1 MTPTDSLVTAA
12 PIADL
17 FIDGEWR
24 SGSGGGTFPVV
35 NPADGSTIAEF
46 AIATED
52 DCTTAV
58 EAAERAF
65 PAWAATAPRERAEI
79 LRRAFEILTA
89 EKEYFAELMV
99 RENGKSWGDA
109 MAEAS
114 YATEFFRWFSEEAVR
129 IGGDF
134 RLSPNGD
141 KRIVVTHQPIGV
153 SLLIT
158 PWNFPAAMATRKLAP
173 ALAAGCTTILKPA
186 RETPLT
192 AAYVVDALR
201 RAGVPQGVVNLVTPV
216 PTGPAIAKMMH
227 HPAVR
232 KMSFTGS
239 TEVGRILLHEAAD
252 NVVSTSMELG
262 GNAPFLVLPGADID
276 DAVEGAMVA
285 KMRNGGSACT
295 AANRF
300 YVHASVHDE
309 FVAKLAEKLRDVKN
323 GPGMDRENTLG
334 ALVSVDERD
343 KVAALVD
350 TAVAEGARV
359 ELGGTPSEVGAFYP
373 PTMVLGVEHG
383 TTINQTEIFG
393 PVTAVVKVD
402 DVDEMVRMANDT
414 IYGLIA
420 YVFGEEA
427 LALRT
432 ALKLDAGMVGVNRGV
447 LSDPAA
453 PFGGTKQS
461 GLGREG
467 SHEGIHEYLEEKYI
481 GLAP

>member
-1 MTPTDSLVTAA
+1 MTTEYLS
-12 PIADL
+12 DL

-24 SGSGGGTFPVV
+24 AGSAGTTFPVTD
-35 NPADGSTIAEF
+35 PATGETIAQF
-46 AIATED
+46 AIATEA
-52 DCTTAV
+52 DCDAAV
-58 EAAERAF
+58 AAAEAAF
-65 PAWAATAPRERAEI
+65 PAWAATAPRVRSEI
-79 LRRAFEILTA
+79 LRAAFDILTA
-89 EKEYFAELMV
+89 EKEHFAEIMV
-99 RENGKSWGDA
+99 RENGKSWPDA
-109 MAEAS
+109 IAEAG
-114 YATEFFRWFSEEAVR
+114 YATEFFRWFAEEAVR
-129 IGGDF
+129 IPGDF
-134 RLSPNGD
+134 RLSPGGD
-141 KRIVVTHQPIGV
+141 KRIVVTRQPIGV

-192 AAYVVDALR
+192 AAYVVDVLR
-201 RAGVPQGVVNLVTPV
+201 RAGVPKGVVNLVTPV

-252 NVVSTSMELG
+252 SVVSTSMELG
-262 GNAPFLVLPGADID
+262 GNAPFLVLPGADLD
-276 DAVEGAMVA
+276 DAVAGAMVA

-309 FVAKLAEKLRDVKN
+309 FVAKLTAELQKVKN
-323 GPGMDRENTLG
+323 GSGLDRENTLG
-334 ALVSVDERD
+334 ALVSLEERD
-343 KVAALVD
+343 KVAELVE
-350 TAVAEGARV
+350 TAVAEGATV
-359 ELGGTPSEVGAFYP
+359 ALGGTKSTSGAFYP
-373 PTMVLGVEHG
+373 ATMLTGVEHG
-383 TTINQTEIFG
+383 STINQTEIFG

-414 IYGLIA
+414 IYGLIG
-420 YVFGEEA
+420 YVFGEES

-432 ALKLDAGMVGVNRGV
+432 ALRIDAGMVGVNKGV

-467 SHEGIHEYLEEKYI
+467 SSEGILEYLEEKYI
-481 GLAP
+481 GMAP

>member
-1 MTPTDSLVTAA
+1 MATHPDYLS
-12 PIADL
+12 DL

-24 SGSGGGTFPVV
+24 PGSAGTTFPVTD
-35 NPADGSTIAEF
+35 PADGSTIAEF
-46 AIATED
+46 AIATD
-52 DCTTAV
+52 ADCDAAIA
-58 EAAERAF
+58 AAERAF
-65 PAWAATAPRERAEI
+65 PDWAATAPRARSEI
-79 LRRAFEILTA
+79 LRKAFEILTA
-89 EKEYFAELMV
+89 EKEYFAEIMV
-99 RENGKSWGDA
+99 RENGKSWPDA
-109 MAEAS
+109 IAEAG
-114 YATEFFRWFSEEAVR
+114 YATEFFRWFAEEAVR
-129 IGGDF
+129 IPGDF

-141 KRIVVTHQPIGV
+141 KRIVVTRQPIGV

-192 AAYVVDALR
+192 AAYVVDVLH
-201 RAGVPQGVVNLVTPV
+201 RAGVPKGVVNLVTPV
-216 PTGPAIAKMMH
+216 PTGPAIARMMH

-252 NVVSTSMELG
+252 SVVSTSMELG
-262 GNAPFLVLPGADID
+262 GNAPFLVLPGADLD
-276 DAVEGAMVA
+276 DAVAGAMVA

-309 FVAKLAEKLRDVKN
+309 FVAKFTAQLAQVKN
-323 GPGMDRENTLG
+323 GSGLDRENTLG
-334 ALVSVDERD
+334 ALVSLDERD
-343 KVAALVD
+343 KVADLVE
-350 TAVAEGARV
+350 TAVKEGATV
-359 ELGGTPSEVGAFYP
+359 TLGGTPSEAGAFYP
-373 PTMVLGVEHG
+373 ATVVTGVKHG
-383 TTINQTEIFG
+383 DTINQTEIFG

-414 IYGLIA
+414 IYGLIG
-420 YVFGEEA
+420 YVFGEES
-427 LALRT
+427 LALRV
-432 ALKLDAGMVGVNRGV
+432 ALRIDAGMVGVNKGV

-467 SHEGIHEYLEEKYI
+467 SSEGILEYLEEKYI
-481 GLAP
+481 ALNP